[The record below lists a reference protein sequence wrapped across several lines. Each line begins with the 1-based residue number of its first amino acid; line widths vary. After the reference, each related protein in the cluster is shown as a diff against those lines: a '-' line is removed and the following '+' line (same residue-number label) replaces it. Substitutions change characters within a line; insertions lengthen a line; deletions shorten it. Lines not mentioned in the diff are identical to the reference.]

1 MRIEGLRPACAGDL
15 ATIQALV
22 AAAYGPYV
30 AAINVRPGP
39 MDDDYAAAI
48 AAGQVQVVDR
58 GGALAGLLVLI
69 PQADAMLLD
78 NIATDPL
85 LHGQGLGRA
94 LMDLAVEQARAA
106 GYARL
111 RLYTHERMVRNQAIY
126 ARAGFAETHRVTEN
140 GLHRVYMEKPL

>member
-1 MRIEGLRPACAGDL
+1 MILSRTYRPEDMAGCLALFDSNTPRFFDVSEREGFVGFLED
-15 ATIQALV
+15 QALRW
-22 AAAYGPYV
+22 PY
-30 AAINVRPGP
+30 
-39 MDDDYAAAI
+39 
-48 AAGQVQVVDR
+48 QVIERDGRIVGCGGHAVEADGVSVTLCWGMVD
-58 GGALAGLLVLI
+58 
-69 PQADAMLLD
+69 
-78 NIATDPL
+78 NS
-85 LHGQGLGRA
+85 LHGQGLGRV